1 MTGDELFSGYIYLS
15 ILLFTYVDVIFN
27 FGQVRVLFI
36 FRTINNAIFRLMI
49 TFMDDYEDFTNC
61 ELTVKSVTV
70 QITENKDRNKQEKFQ
85 RFFIYVIRI
94 LANNTY
100 VDLWILK
107 TVS

>member
-1 MTGDELFSGYIYLS
+1 M
-15 ILLFTYVDVIFN
+15 FTCVDVVFYL
-27 FGQVRVLFI
+27 GQVRVLI
-36 FRTINNAIFRLMI
+36 TFRTINNAIFRLMI

-61 ELTVKSVTV
+61 ELTAKNRVTV
-70 QITENKDRNKQEKFQ
+70 QITENKDPNKQEKFQ